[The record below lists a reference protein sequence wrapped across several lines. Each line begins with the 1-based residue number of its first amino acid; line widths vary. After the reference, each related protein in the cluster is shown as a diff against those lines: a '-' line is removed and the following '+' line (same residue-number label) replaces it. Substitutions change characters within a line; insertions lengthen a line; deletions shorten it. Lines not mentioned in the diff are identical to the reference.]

1 MKKILIPWLA
11 LILSLD
17 ALGQLPRTLY
27 VVNGLAE
34 TLSKINLE
42 TGQVTN
48 HIITLGIVPNQVVV
62 KGRKAFVVNSI
73 SSNIQKI
80 DLTADTTL
88 GYISLGEGK
97 NPWNIALTDSQF
109 AYVSNFSA
117 NSLSKIDLIN
127 DSALGEFPVGQSPE
141 GLVYYNGKLYVCNT
155 GFNPSDFSY
164 GLGGVAVFD

>member
-11 LILSLD
+11 LILSLE
-17 ALGQLPRTLY
+17 ALRQLPRTLY

-62 KGRKAFVVNSI
+62 KGKKAYVVNSI

-88 GYISLGEGK
+88 GYIFLGAGR
-97 NPWNIALTDSQF
+97 NPWNIALADTQI

-117 NSLSKIDLIN
+117 NTISKIDVVN
-127 DSALGEFPVGQSPE
+127 DTVLDEFP
-141 GLVYYNGKLYVCNT
+141 
-155 GFNPSDFSY
+155 
-164 GLGGVAVFD
+164 